1 MVQVENSVNTIPDDK
16 DVNNPHNNIKLVIRF
31 KFKKVGKLQY
41 ISHLDLVRTMNK
53 ILVRS
58 KLPLWYTEGFNP
70 KPKMVFAAPLSIGAE
85 SYCEFMDVRLTKR
98 ITPEEAMNALN
109 LNMTDEMQVIEAYY
123 PESKFTDMKWLS
135 YSVMIKTNGANAE
148 LARRSAEYLT
158 SEKVEILKHT
168 KSGEALVDIRPLIK
182 DVKSFYDN
190 GIIKLSA
197 VISADPSAF
206 LNPEYLVKSLREKFG
221 ILSDTDITNEE
232 YSIIRENAYFE
243 DMSEFK

>member
-1 MVQVENSVNTIPDDK
+1 MVQIEKAVTPIPDDK
-16 DVNNPHNNIKLVIRF
+16 DVNNPHNNIKLAMRF

-98 ITPEEAMNALN
+98 ITPDEAMSALN

-123 PESKFTDMKWLS
+123 PDSKFTELKWIS
-135 YSVMIKTNGANAE
+135 YSIMIRTTGACE
-148 LARRSAEYLT
+148 KLAKASAEYLT

-182 DVKSFYDN
+182 DANASFDN
-190 GIIKLSA
+190 GVLKLCA

-206 LNPEYLVKSLREKFG
+206 LNPEYLVKALREKFG
-221 ILSDTDITNEE
+221 ILSDPDITKED
-232 YSIIRENAYFE
+232 YSIVRENAYFE
-243 DMSEFK
+243 DMTEFK